1 MCSWCWGFAQVLAAL
16 ETELPPE
23 IPLQFVMGGLS
34 ADTNTPMEQSIRTY
48 VQDNWRSVEAT
59 TGASFNWEFWDQCN
73 PRRSTYP
80 ACRAVIAAA
89 LCGKGPAMF
98 HAIQRA
104 YYLEARNPSDIETL
118 VELAVDLELNSNQ
131 FRTSIQSVEVEAL
144 LQRDFDTRRKLGVNQ
159 FPTLLFGPSIE
170 SNLDQNPGQTIL
182 LARGYA
188 PSNTVLD
195 AFRRA
200 YEKL

>member
-1 MCSWCWGFAQVLAAL
+1 
-16 ETELPPE
+16 
-23 IPLQFVMGGLS
+23 
-34 ADTNTPMEQSIRTY
+34 
-48 VQDNWRSVEAT
+48 
-59 TGASFNWEFWDQCN
+59 
-73 PRRSTYP
+73 
-80 ACRAVIAAA
+80 
-89 LCGKGPAMF
+89 MF

-144 LQRDFDTRRKLGVNQ
+144 LQRDFDTRRKLGANQ

-188 PSNTVLD
+188 PSNRVLD

>member
-1 MCSWCWGFAQVLAAL
+1 MLAAL
-16 ETELPPE
+16 EAELPAE
-23 IPLQFVMGGLS
+23 ISLQFVMGGLG
-34 ADTNTPMEQSIRTY
+34 ADPNKPMEQSIRAY

-59 TGASFNWEFWDQCN
+59 TGASFNWEFWDRCR

-80 ACRAVIAAA
+80 ACRAVIAAT
-89 LCGKGPAMF
+89 LCDKGPSMF
-98 HAIQRA
+98 RAIQRA
-104 YYLEARNPSDIETL
+104 YYLEARNPSEIETL

-144 LQRDFDTRRKLGVNQ
+144 LQRDFDTRRKLGANQ

-170 SNLDQNPGQTIL
+170 SSLDQNPGQTIL

-188 PSNTVLD
+188 PSNRVLD

-200 YEKL
+200 YDKL